1 MSAEDHLCKL
11 ADREESRLFQQISEL
26 QKNQMELDQ
35 YDGVTRSKI
44 IDLNQN
50 MEFLSENIQIT
61 KDMLFEWKEVIDS
74 NQETNELIEK
84 YCKMDTAK
92 AEALDSK
99 RRTIQTAIDKQR
111 KILVTTTEEQKS
123 LEQTLERTSQL
134 YRQAHMERRHMVTT
148 WKEAVMQMTQRE
160 NYIKDTENEIERA
173 RELTKIKN
181 DRLIEVT
188 RKYETQVADNKE
200 LELHMEDLNAGQSAL
215 RQKYTSLQEALQL
228 NNSELTSLRNEVQ
241 NIAQKLTNQRSLNK
255 RLTQEENDKEAACRK
270 SVGELETLKK
280 KHENFKSKTMN
291 AQERLKQ
298 LDEFVEAEEKHIK
311 SLDEETSR
319 LTGALFRAEQQLHKL
334 QEQEKLMDVSSS
346 SVQFEM
352 NVFKRI
358 PGPLK
363 FPPIV

>member
-1 MSAEDHLCKL
+1 MIQEI
-11 ADREESRLFQQISEL
+11 EEL
-26 QKNQMELDQ
+26 QSNQQELDK
-35 YDGVTRSKI
+35 YDHIARTKI
-44 IDLNQN
+44 HELNQN

-84 YCKMDTAK
+84 YCKMDTTR

-99 RRTIQTAIDKQR
+99 RRIIQSAIDKQR
-111 KILVTTTEEQKS
+111 KMLVHTSEEQKS

-134 YRQAHMERRHMVTT
+134 YRQAHIERRNMVAT

-160 NYIKDTENEIERA
+160 KDIKDAENEIERA
-173 RELTKIKN
+173 RELTKMKN
-181 DRLIEVT
+181 DRLMEVT
-188 RKYETQVADNKE
+188 QKYEVQLADNKE
-200 LELHMEDLNAGQSAL
+200 LELHMEDLNVGQSAL
-215 RQKYTSLQEALQL
+215 RQKYSSLQEALQS
-228 NNSELTSLRNEVQ
+228 NGSELASLRKEVQ
-241 NIAQKLTNQRSLNK
+241 NIAQKLSNQRSLNK
-255 RLTQEENDKEAACRK
+255 RLAQEEYDKEAACRK

-311 SLDEETSR
+311 TLEEETSR

-334 QEQEKLMDVSSS
+334 QEQEKLMDVSS
-346 SVQFEM
+346 
-352 NVFKRI
+352 VFC
-358 PGPLK
+358 
-363 FPPIV
+363 FYH